1 METLPTK
8 AITKGEL
15 NSRNDKT
22 AAIRYSKRR
31 VIDQRMADRALRHQL
46 REVWDDPLHL
56 A

>member
-1 METLPTK
+1 MANLPTK

-22 AAIRYSKRR
+22 AAARYSKRR

-46 REVWDDPLHL
+46 REVWDDPLYS